1 MNDIRPGNPIQ
12 QPRLEIEDEISLVD
26 LWLTLAK
33 HKTIIIAVAA
43 ICTVGGVAFGLTSTT
58 KHTYVTAIQFGTP
71 GLESNKTTVTKLEKL
86 FIPTTQAAI
95 DSPVGIKVS
104 SPDDKLIL
112 LESTVAE
119 DKAEAVRTLH
129 TAVGKRLIEDHAIL
143 FEKQLASL
151 KTLADNYTTIL
162 RDLQDNNYA
171 GALGENINALKDRIA
186 RGKNEADLVDRLR
199 LELKFAHSE
208 LAREHQQIKLAS
220 VDTQT
225 KLDQLRMQIATAQ
238 NTSLVS
244 VASEFES
251 KGGKSPLMMGVLG
264 LVLGGILGIFAAF
277 VMEFMLKV
285 KASKTQA

>member
-1 MNDIRPGNPIQ
+1 MNDPKPPFTQ
-12 QPRLEIEDEISLVD
+12 SVTQTAYEDEISLVD

-33 HKTIIIAVAA
+33 HKVVIFAVTIICAL
-43 ICTVGGVAFGLTSTT
+43 GGLAFGLTSTT
-58 KHTYVTAIQFGTP
+58 KHSYVTAIQFGTP
-71 GLESNKTTVTKLEKL
+71 GLESNKTTLTKLEKL
-86 FIPTTQAAI
+86 FIPTTQAALN
-95 DSPVGIKVS
+95 SPASIKVS

-186 RGKNEADLVDRLR
+186 RGKNEADLVDRLK

-251 KGGKSPLMMGVLG
+251 KGKSPLITGVLG
-264 LVLGGILGIFAAF
+264 LVLGGILGIFTAF
-277 VMEFMLKV
+277 LVEFALKIKSA
-285 KASKTQA
+285 KAQA